1 MARFVPIVRTFAPF
15 AAGLGTMKYSK
26 FLTYCIAGAILWVSS
41 ITTLGYLLGS
51 IPWVHDHFETV
62 VFGIIGL
69 SLMPIVFSAVKAKFS
84 K

>member
-1 MARFVPIVRTFAPF
+1 MSY
-15 AAGLGTMKYSK
+15 GK
-26 FLTYCIAGAILWVSS
+26 FLTYCIAGAVLWVSS

-69 SLMPIVFSAVKAKFS
+69 SLLPILYNAVKAKLS

>member
-1 MARFVPIVRTFAPF
+1 
-15 AAGLGTMKYSK
+15 
-26 FLTYCIAGAILWVSS
+26 
-41 ITTLGYLLGS
+41 LGS